1 MKRTRIFGCAF
12 AALLPCAA
20 ATVDVKGDFALIGTN
35 GRPVGWERNEW
46 EGYRPFAKS
55 EVIDDAGAK
64 VLHIY
69 DVTAGYGFGWKSGT
83 YIKCKSGD
91 TLFVSATVK
100 GKGCLSFQLQYFAAG
115 RKWTGCD
122 VKTASMT
129 LSDAWSAGSAEIVVR
144 DLEDGVTDEAIL
156 TFSGTKGDEVYIKDI
171 KVLHEKGEHVG
182 HLTFPVVWNCFAPV
196 DDAFE
201 PAAKN
206 LLAIP
211 PAFGGVKSKPMVLN
225 DSQLDFRPFF
235 SGQKVRNCGWAFAE
249 FESPLEYEYTLGAG
263 ADWWMRYYLNGEVII
278 DTLKTG
284 NGKDPPRVSDHT
296 KTVKVKKGKNVI
308 AVKFLTG
315 GGSSVLAV
323 GGANELRKVKTR
335 MNVVKTFKSD
345 DYDTPGTRP
354 GNPALIQD
362 YPCPGLLKLTGQGV
376 YTAAPEVSIGFP
388 GEECMLPPKSGGDYF
403 ITGVRLQS
411 FGTKER
417 HDSALTFDIGG
428 KLSVT
433 LTHRKNSASVTLA
446 AFSGTVELK
455 RAELAVSALPADL
468 KLAVNHH
475 GFIFMI
481 DSLVDSNRRILKGPA
496 PVLATLENK
505 AFAAALVFRADGAS
519 AEMVV
524 DDYFT
529 GIAAL
534 EAVSSQIPFKVD
546 LRETFDPVKEGWKLV
561 FSDEFD
567 GREVD
572 WENKWYQPVWDK
584 KGLKDFATLTNGL
597 LELKCDWDEKE
608 KDQLRTIGLWSRQTF
623 LYGYFESRLKFT
635 KEPGWWAAFWAIDEG
650 RNPMTG
656 GGFEIDIFED
666 YYTRNGGGVLD
677 HNLHV
682 SGGQGAK
689 SWNYSTKL
697 PGSPDDWYVIAA
709 KWTPFQVSYYLNGK
723 LMKSSA
729 RHSPYQSVTFDAFS
743 HAFCVAPVRI
753 ITSGQIQ
760 TKGERGKNFPE
771 TYYVDYVRVYQD
783 PEAAVPEVTW
793 AEKPAK
799 NFVKRGEPLVMEAK
813 AAGRSKA
820 KTAYL
825 FDNGFLIDYKT
836 REPFRFEF
844 AIDKKHYEGT
854 AWEAGGRQGNKF
866 VLDGYPHSFSIAV
879 QDEKGAVGYAPVN
892 TIIATDRES
901 TPYQGKAAEVP
912 GKILPGNFDEGGV
925 DVAYW
930 RFPPG
935 RSGHTNTFRPGE
947 RINGHSIYI
956 RNGEWVNYTVSV
968 KRAGAYTVTMDYL
981 LGKTHDPVPQRM
993 PLMIDGVQVADF
1005 SLTPEGEQNA
1015 RRKISAAGIRLEPG
1029 PHTVTVMS
1037 LGIWTPVFLGLEFTL
1052 GE

>member
-1 MKRTRIFGCAF
+1 MTGLA
-12 AALLPCAA
+12 AAL
-20 ATVDVKGDFALIGTN
+20 DVKGDFAQVGTN
-35 GRPVGWERNEW
+35 GKPAGWDQNGW
-46 EGYRPFAKS
+46 EGYRPFAKF

-64 VLHIY
+64 ALHIY
-69 DVTAGYGFGWKSGT
+69 DVTADYGFGWKSGT
-83 YIKCKSGD
+83 YITCKSGD
-91 TLFVSATVK
+91 TLLISATVK
-100 GKGCLSFQLQYFAAG
+100 GKGSLSFQLQYFAAG

-122 VKTASMT
+122 VKTATMT
-129 LSDAWSAGSAEIVVR
+129 LSEAWSAGSVEIVVR
-144 DLEDGVTDEAIL
+144 DLEKGVTDEAFL
-156 TFSGTKGDEVYIKDI
+156 TFSGKKGDEVYIKDI
-171 KVLHEKGEHVG
+171 KVFHEKGEYVG
-182 HLTFPVVWNCFAPV
+182 HLTFPVVWRCFAPV

-201 PAAKN
+201 PAAKD
-206 LLAIP
+206 LAAVP
-211 PAFGGVKSKPMVLN
+211 PAFGGVEGSPMVLN
-225 DSQLDFRPFF
+225 GSQLDFRPFF
-235 SGQKVRNCGWAFAE
+235 AGQKAGNCGWAFAE
-249 FESPLEYEYTLGAG
+249 FESPLECEYTLGAG
-263 ADWWMRYYLNGEVII
+263 ADWWMRYHLNGEVII

-284 NGKDPPRVSDHT
+284 NGKAPPRVSDHT
-296 KTVKVKKGKNVI
+296 KTVRVKKGKNVI

-323 GGANELRKVKTR
+323 GGANELRKVKTQI
-335 MNVVKTFKSD
+335 NVVKTFKSD
-345 DYDTPGTRP
+345 DYDTPGARP

-362 YPCPGLLKLTGQGV
+362 YPCPGLLTLTGQGV
-376 YTAAPEVSIGFP
+376 YTATPEVCVSFP
-388 GEECMLPPKSGGDYF
+388 GETYTLPPKSGGGYF

-411 FGTKER
+411 FGTGER
-417 HDSALTFDIGG
+417 LASTLAFDIGG
-428 KLSVT
+428 VFSVK
-433 LTHRKNSASVTLA
+433 LTHRKDSRSVTIA
-446 AFSGTVELK
+446 AFSGTGELN
-455 RAELAVSALPADL
+455 RTELAVSALPADL

-481 DSLVDSNRRILKGPA
+481 DSLVDSTRRILKGQA
-496 PVLATLENK
+496 PVLAALEGK
-505 AFAAALVFRADGAS
+505 AFVSALVFRADGAT

-524 DDYFT
+524 DNYFT
-529 GIAAL
+529 GNATL
-534 EAVSSQIPFKVD
+534 ETVSGQIPFKID
-546 LRETFDPVKEGWKLV
+546 LCETFDPVKAGWKLV

-572 WENKWYQPVWDK
+572 WENTWYQPVWDK
-584 KGLKDFATLTNGL
+584 RGRKDFATLTNGL
-597 LELKCDWDEKE
+597 LEITCDWDEKE
-608 KDQLRTIGLWSRQTF
+608 KDRLRTIGLWSRQTF

-635 KEPGWWAAFWAIDEG
+635 KEPGWWAAFWAIEEG

-697 PGSPDDWYVIAA
+697 PGSLDDWYVIAA
-709 KWTPFQVSYYLNGK
+709 KWTPFEVSYYLNGN

-753 ITSGQIQ
+753 IVSGQIHA
-760 TKGERGKNFPE
+760 KGERGKNFPE

-783 PEAAVPEVTW
+783 PDAVAPEVTW

-799 NFVKRGEPLVMEAK
+799 NFVRRGEPLVMEAK
-813 AAGRSKA
+813 ASGRSKA

-854 AWEAGGRQGNKF
+854 AWEAGGRQGNTF

-879 QDEKGAVGYAPVN
+879 QDEKGAVGYTPVN
-892 TIIATDRES
+892 TVIATDRES

-930 RFPPG
+930 RFPPAKG
-935 RSGHTNTFRPGE
+935 GQAPTFRPGE
-947 RINGHSIYI
+947 RINGHSVYM
-956 RNGEWVNYTVSV
+956 RNGEWVTYTVNA
-968 KRAGAYTVTMDYL
+968 KRAGAYTVTLDYL

-993 PLMIDGVQVADF
+993 PLMIDGIQVADF
-1005 SLTPEGEQNA
+1005 ALTPEGEQNA

-1029 PHTVTVMS
+1029 RHTVTVMS

-1052 GE
+1052 EE